1 MHPKHWL
8 DKKPQTIKDW
18 LGLAFLCLA
27 FFTLAGQAGRLLEAV
42 CAERSKGERR
52 VLVFRHGAEGF
63 LRTAWLRRAL
73 YDQMEGLVVFNSP
86 EYRDPFHPGQ
96 GENFLKAVWERI
108 EQSQTPCTEK
118 GRKRWFGR

>member
-1 MHPKHWL
+1 MASPWE
-8 DKKPQTIKDW
+8 
-18 LGLAFLCLA
+18 G
-27 FFTLAGQAGRLLEAV
+27 GQAGRLLEAV

-118 GRKRWFGR
+118 RRKRWFGR

>member
-1 MHPKHWL
+1 MEVVEGAVIRLEQAAACHRERAEEMKRE
-8 DKKPQTIKDW
+8 
-18 LGLAFLCLA
+18 
-27 FFTLAGQAGRLLEAV
+27 FFAA
-42 CAERSKGERR
+42 GER
-52 VLVFRHGAEGF
+52 VINGS
-63 LRTAWLRRAL
+63 AL

-118 GRKRWFGR
+118 RRKRWFGR